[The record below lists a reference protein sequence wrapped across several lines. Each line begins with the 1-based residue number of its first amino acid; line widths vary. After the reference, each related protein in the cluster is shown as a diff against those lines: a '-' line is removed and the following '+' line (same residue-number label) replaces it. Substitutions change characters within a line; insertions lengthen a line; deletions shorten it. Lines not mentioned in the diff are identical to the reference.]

1 MVLVAIVKREKQIP
15 HPPRGGGFGMTML
28 APPEGAFGI
37 TTLCDYGVLVILL
50 FVPMSW

>member
-15 HPPRGGGFGMTML
+15 HPPRGGGFGMT
-28 APPEGAFGI
+28 
-37 TTLCDYGVLVILL
+37 TLCDYGVLVILL

>member
-1 MVLVAIVKREKQIP
+1 MTMLA
-15 HPPRGGGFGMTML
+15 PPEGAFGMTTS